1 VIENTKSFD
10 LFLYIDCVTLP
21 RRQDRVLSNKAPRR
35 LDVAAFRR
43 EVPAGRFTGQTAGQA
58 PDLLQGNLVILPL
71 EYAGYFLVYCMN
83 NPKPCPV
90 IGFSGSGDP
99 HLLELG
105 DIDIRSSRQM

>member
-1 VIENTKSFD
+1 
-10 LFLYIDCVTLP
+10 
-21 RRQDRVLSNKAPRR
+21 
-35 LDVAAFRR
+35 
-43 EVPAGRFTGQTAGQA
+43 
-58 PDLLQGNLVILPL
+58 
-71 EYAGYFLVYCMN
+71 MN